1 LRDNAKADLA
11 AASLGEAVKRCIEA
25 GMADQSHPASK
36 QEKSPIA
43 LREIL
48 VVNNT
53 AHIDVLSSVQI
64 SSSVVTATSPLS
76 REAELSSRQG
86 SSLFEVITTKETSH
100 GIDPHCRCFS
110 VVVWRRRILGSP

>member
-1 LRDNAKADLA
+1 LEVLRDNAKADLA

-76 REAELSSRQG
+76 REAELSSRQ
-86 SSLFEVITTKETSH
+86 
-100 GIDPHCRCFS
+100 
-110 VVVWRRRILGSP
+110 VVPYLK